1 MMPDS
6 NIPNQGAPEAL
17 PKGKLLIAILLGLLT
32 FVVTPIT
39 STIIAI
45 PFFFL
50 GKLSESSPT
59 AILMNIFGLREL
71 GGYFIAYFLL
81 FGFLV
86 LLGDFTTAVISWFV
100 TRSNKLATI
109 TFLSALSFQIVI
121 AAIVVPMAMKESGDT
136 MEAGIT
142 SAMSYQHSAKIGN
155 AGFTL
160 HEPYSDVEIGN
171 RHPEYGPLYKKLHIV
186 VPVSVS
192 MAGVYQAHVEYSYSK
207 AGERGRGLMKDVT
220 ETFGV
225 GEHTMEVEFIDDG
238 SYGFWSPASVGGTAV
253 IQLTYLVSEQELI
266 DKYNADP
273 SVDKKIPEKILKDK
287 EKLLKG
293 RGLDTSDDQIKPTIS
308 QYVER
313 KEVHF

>member
-17 PKGKLLIAILLGLLT
+17 PKGKLPIAILLGLLT

-39 STIIAI
+39 STVIAI

-59 AILMNIFGLREL
+59 VIFMHIFGLREL
-71 GGYFIAYFLL
+71 GGYIIAYFLL

-86 LLGDFTTAVISWFV
+86 LLGDFTTAVITWFI
-100 TRSNKLATI
+100 TRSNRLATV
-109 TFLSALSFQIVI
+109 TFFSALTFQIVL
-121 AAIVVPMAMKESGDT
+121 AAIVVPMAIKESGNT
-136 MEAGIT
+136 MEAGIA
-142 SAMSYQHSAKIGN
+142 SERSYQQAAKIGN

-171 RHPEYGPLYKKLHIV
+171 RHPEYGPLYKRLHVV

-192 MAGVYQAHVEYSYSK
+192 KAGVYQAHVQYSFSK
-207 AGERGRGLMKDVT
+207 AGEWGSARMKDVT

-225 GEHTMEVEFIDDG
+225 GEHTMEVEFIADG

-273 SVDKKIPEKILKDK
+273 SIDKKILEKILKDK

-293 RGLDTSDDQIKPTIS
+293 RGLDTRDAQIEPTIS